1 MSVTSAV
8 NNKQQV
14 VSISPRTAGFSVRKR
29 F

>member
-8 NNKQQV
+8 NNSKQV
-14 VSISPRTAGFSVRKR
+14 VSINPRTAGFQVRKR